1 MFYNA
6 RLSVL
11 NILLDM
17 SRVPN
22 ECLYGC
28 FASVSPLLDKVHVW
42 DWSVWGTWCIYV
54 IHEGLWCPHIN
65 CLWAF
70 IGVYRNLDLT
80 NYFWASFLNAFKNS
94 NIMCDEEIGAPV
106 DMRMWWGIRLQLHK
120 HSVVMWYT
128 WPGALTPYGIPFEL
142 LLPHRYLDHLN
153 YASCLWCSFPK
164 GHQRLGMH
172 KTVCLFSSPMA
183 EKNWVI
189 IHAGSGNTWLPQPL
203 GSNTKY
209 MYIVPVIQAVVY
221 ETLYWYSSIQCN
233 QTPWCNCQH
242 FFSFCFLNQFHRVV
256 VKFYLTYMSAKVIT
270 TKL

>member
-1 MFYNA
+1 MPRSRFVLVAIWWMNSYLFLYRWKHRTSRASLINKVSHNFKPMFHNSRSKHGHQSWNRRYKKRKKLSHNLIIRKRYNIMQRLMFYNA

-94 NIMCDEEIGAPV
+94 NNMFFEESGAPV
-106 DMRMWWGIRLQLHK
+106 VMRMW
-120 HSVVMWYT
+120 
-128 WPGALTPYGIPFEL
+128 
-142 LLPHRYLDHLN
+142 
-153 YASCLWCSFPK
+153 
-164 GHQRLGMH
+164 
-172 KTVCLFSSPMA
+172 
-183 EKNWVI
+183 
-189 IHAGSGNTWLPQPL
+189 
-203 GSNTKY
+203 
-209 MYIVPVIQAVVY
+209 
-221 ETLYWYSSIQCN
+221 
-233 QTPWCNCQH
+233 
-242 FFSFCFLNQFHRVV
+242 
-256 VKFYLTYMSAKVIT
+256 
-270 TKL
+270 

>member
-42 DWSVWGTWCIYV
+42 DWSVWGTWCIFV
-54 IHEGLWCPHIN
+54 IHEGLWCAHIN

-70 IGVYRNLDLT
+70 IGAYRNLDLT

-106 DMRMWWGIRLQLHK
+106 DTLMWWGIWLQLHK
-120 HSVVMWYT
+120 HSAVMWYT

-142 LLPHRYLDHLN
+142 LLPHRYLTPRYCRPFEL
-153 YASCLWCSFPK
+153 CI
-164 GHQRLGMH
+164 
-172 KTVCLFSSPMA
+172 LFM
-183 EKNWVI
+183 V
-189 IHAGSGNTWLPQPL
+189 
-203 GSNTKY
+203 
-209 MYIVPVIQAVVY
+209 
-221 ETLYWYSSIQCN
+221 
-233 QTPWCNCQH
+233 
-242 FFSFCFLNQFHRVV
+242 FFSERAPEIRYAQDSLLVLKSNGG
-256 VKFYLTYMSAKVIT
+256 K
-270 TKL
+270 KLGNHSCW

>member
-80 NYFWASFLNAFKNS
+80 NYFWASFLNDFKNRY
-94 NIMCDEEIGAPV
+94 IMCGEENGASV
-106 DMRMWWGIRLQLHK
+106 DMRMWGVIWLQLHQP
-120 HSVVMWYT
+120 SVVMWYSRS
-128 WPGALTPYGIPFEL
+128 GELTPYGIPFEL
-142 LLPHRYLDHLN
+142 LLRV
-153 YASCLWCSFPK
+153 ACWISCVQS
-164 GHQRLGMH
+164 
-172 KTVCLFSSPMA
+172 
-183 EKNWVI
+183 
-189 IHAGSGNTWLPQPL
+189 
-203 GSNTKY
+203 
-209 MYIVPVIQAVVY
+209 
-221 ETLYWYSSIQCN
+221 
-233 QTPWCNCQH
+233 
-242 FFSFCFLNQFHRVV
+242 
-256 VKFYLTYMSAKVIT
+256 LTDI
-270 TKL
+270 